1 MVNKGICVTVSV
13 NQLLLYS
20 GALVILFLT
29 PGPVWIGIIART
41 VSGGF
46 KSGIALV
53 LGVFLG
59 DFLWPF
65 IVFGGLAFITSIY
78 ADIFA
83 LLPYAAALILIFMGL
98 QVASSNKNQLRLNE
112 KLTKAGLSAGVSAGL
127 LTVIA
132 NPKAALFY
140 FTVLPSFFDMNKNT
154 PVDLILISG
163 VSSITPAIGNILI
176 IYFLLKVRSFLSS
189 TRAIRITNIIAGLSL
204 ISVGLLI
211 AFFY

>member
-1 MVNKGICVTVSV
+1 MTVSIS
-13 NQLLLYS
+13 QLILYS

-29 PGPVWIGIIART
+29 PGPVWIAIIART

-46 KSGIALV
+46 KSGFALL

-154 PVDLILISG
+154 LVDLILISG